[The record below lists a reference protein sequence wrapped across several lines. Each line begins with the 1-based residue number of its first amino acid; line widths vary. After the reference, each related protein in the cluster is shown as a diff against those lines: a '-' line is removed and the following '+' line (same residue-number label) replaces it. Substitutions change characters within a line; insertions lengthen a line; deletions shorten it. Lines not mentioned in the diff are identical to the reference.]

1 MAHLLRG
8 SVKFYEANPELSRQE
23 ERKLTGEARS
33 SAERDESSERMDSLR
48 GYAAEQKEKREAGRF
63 SRKEQRKARDFD
75 SRMSAKYGALGGL
88 TFGRDDARTLESVAD
103 GSVDCVVD
111 KGTLD
116 AVLCGEDSR
125 EGSAQLLAAA
135 LRVLKKK
142 GVLLIVS
149 HSKARAAL
157 IPPGAWKVATR
168 DVAAPAL
175 DDAKPATT
183 HYVYA
188 CTKIA

>member
-1 MAHLLRG
+1 M
-8 SVKFYEANPELSRQE
+8 VN
-23 ERKLTGEARS
+23 
-33 SAERDESSERMDSLR
+33 D
-48 GYAAEQKEKREAGRF
+48 GYANVRCVDNCAVVVEQ
-63 SRKEQRKARDFD
+63 
-75 SRMSAKYGALGGL
+75 MSAKYGALGGL
-88 TFGRDDARTLESVAD
+88 TFGATTRGRRGVAD

-157 IPPGAWKVATR
+157 IPPGAWKVATH

>member
-1 MAHLLRG
+1 MDRSGVENLVGTASTPYGKATYWSDRYTKDTDQFDWYQRYAGIKSILAKYAKKKGAILD
-8 SVKFYEANPELSRQE
+8 
-23 ERKLTGEARS
+23 ARP
-33 SAERDESSERMDSLR
+33 
-48 GYAAEQKEKREAGRF
+48 
-63 SRKEQRKARDFD
+63 
-75 SRMSAKYGALGGL
+75 RMSAKYGALGGL
-88 TFGRDDARTLESVAD
+88 TFGRDDADASSAAD

-149 HSKARAAL
+149 HSKALR
-157 IPPGAWKVATR
+157 
-168 DVAAPAL
+168 
-175 DDAKPATT
+175 
-183 HYVYA
+183 
-188 CTKIA
+188 

>member
-1 MAHLLRG
+1 M
-8 SVKFYEANPELSRQE
+8 VN
-23 ERKLTGEARS
+23 
-33 SAERDESSERMDSLR
+33 D
-48 GYAAEQKEKREAGRF
+48 GYANVRCVDNCAVVVEQ
-63 SRKEQRKARDFD
+63 
-75 SRMSAKYGALGGL
+75 MSAKYGALGGL

-157 IPPGAWKVATR
+157 IPPGAWKVATH

-175 DDAKPATT
+175 DDAKPAAT

>member
-1 MAHLLRG
+1 MTTTSVTNYNHTTKDNYNKWLNDFRAMCDKHPDRLL
-8 SVKFYEANPELSRQE
+8 Q
-23 ERKLTGEARS
+23 
-33 SAERDESSERMDSLR
+33 
-48 GYAAEQKEKREAGRF
+48 
-63 SRKEQRKARDFD
+63 
-75 SRMSAKYGALGGL
+75 
-88 TFGRDDARTLESVAD
+88 
-103 GSVDCVVD
+103 VVD

-157 IPPGAWKVATR
+157 IPPGAWKVATH

>member
-75 SRMSAKYGALGGL
+75 SRMSAKYGANWQ
-88 TFGRDDARTLESVAD
+88 EHN
-103 GSVDCVVD
+103 
-111 KGTLD
+111 
-116 AVLCGEDSR
+116 DSR
-125 EGSAQLLAAA
+125 
-135 LRVLKKK
+135 V
-142 GVLLIVS
+142 
-149 HSKARAAL
+149 
-157 IPPGAWKVATR
+157 
-168 DVAAPAL
+168 
-175 DDAKPATT
+175 
-183 HYVYA
+183 
-188 CTKIA
+188 